1 MTADEAIFKMLVQV
15 LKNQRAMLWEAHRKS
30 NNIEWQG
37 EFACYAT
44 ETEALLEQVM
54 EK

>member
-15 LKNQRAMLWEAHRKS
+15 LRNQRLVFWMAKTDTCWDDECVNYA
-30 NNIEWQG
+30 IETD
-37 EFACYAT
+37 E
-44 ETEALLEQVM
+44 LLEQVM

>member
-15 LKNQRAMLWEAHRKS
+15 LKNQAIILRAAPIGHVWLQDFAHHVK
-30 NNIEWQG
+30 
-37 EFACYAT
+37 
-44 ETEALLEQVM
+44 ETEKLLAKVM

>member
-15 LKNQRAMLWEAHRKS
+15 LKNQRAILWAAHRES
-30 NNIEWQG
+30 NKIEWQG
-37 EFACYAT
+37 EFACYAK
-44 ETEALLEQVM
+44 ETEELLEEVM